1 MQVDIKTEGAFKRMF
16 QKKGLMHSN
25 DPDTISGGVSAQN
38 SMINPINKSSFDLT
52 NDSVMIN
59 HPT

>member
-25 DPDTISGGVSAQN
+25 DPDTISGGV
-38 SMINPINKSSFDLT
+38 IRTK
-52 NDSVMIN
+52 
-59 HPT
+59 